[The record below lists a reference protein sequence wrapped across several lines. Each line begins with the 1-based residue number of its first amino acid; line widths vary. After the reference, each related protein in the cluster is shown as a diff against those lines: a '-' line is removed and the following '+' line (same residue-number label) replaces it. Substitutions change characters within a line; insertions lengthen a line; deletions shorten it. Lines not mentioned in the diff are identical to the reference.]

1 MYYPKKVDDI
11 FLSEDTNIFDI
22 EAARRQKLRLIQ
34 NGISGT
40 PVILYADETGI
51 KHQFTDKPPIT
62 NFPLKNSDDK
72 DAPIMI
78 YEFPISNA
86 PYGLYVIGVDPYRQG
101 KAAYSDSLGSV
112 TVYKRMHDILGEKYQ
127 DMVVATYAARPDKKE
142 KWEEQ
147 ARFLIK
153 MYNGRVLCE
162 NDDISFIEY
171 MKAKGDAHYL
181 EKQPDWLREIVP
193 NTTVSREYGIHRSSD
208 KIIDFLHNGAKKY
221 MEDIVLEEKDDQ
233 GNITKQITGM
243 SKILDPVFLEEVIQY
258 NEDGN
263 FDRLIS
269 FELALALANKMDPI
283 YGKVRGDADPRV
295 KAIYSKK
302 KTKTLFLESPGLF
315 KNKKRKLFT

>member
-1 MYYPKKVDDI
+1 MCLLAMIPQGKGIFIWQIKQLAGGDANAITGLAKAAKLTHVLIKV
-11 FLSEDTNIFDI
+11 
-22 EAARRQKLRLIQ
+22 
-34 NGISGT
+34 
-40 PVILYADETGI
+40 ADG
-51 KHQFTDKPPIT
+51 KYSYNIT
-62 NFPLKNSDDK
+62 N
-72 DAPIMI
+72 
-78 YEFPISNA
+78 
-86 PYGLYVIGVDPYRQG
+86 GVDMVPGLVASLRSHGIQAWGWQYIYGRDPIAEAKKGIERVKQFALDG
-101 KAAYSDSLGSV
+101 FVVNAEKEFKADG
-112 TVYKRMHDILGEKYQ
+112 M
-127 DMVVATYAARPDKKE
+127 DK
-142 KWEEQ
+142 
-147 ARFLIK
+147 
-153 MYNGRVLCE
+153 V
-162 NDDISFIEY
+162 
-171 MKAKGDAHYL
+171 
-181 EKQPDWLREIVP
+181 
-193 NTTVSREYGIHRSSD
+193 
-208 KIIDFLHNGAKKY
+208 AKKY